1 MSRPAQNEEA
11 MPILNCQVT
20 DVAAESFRLPVL
32 NVSLTPKHATRL
44 TSFSD
49 IAARDKALKIVLPS
63 ITGKLSPLMLYMGT
77 YTCTRIH

>member
-20 DVAAESFRLPVL
+20 DVAAESFRLTVL
-32 NVSLTPKHATRL
+32 NVSLTPQHPTRL

-49 IAARDKALKIVLPS
+49 IAAQDTVLKLVLPS
-63 ITGKLSPLMLYMGT
+63 TVLA
-77 YTCTRIH
+77 